1 MWLGDNTKNKTV
13 GGEKLNNS
21 IKEKL
26 KYWFRNNIGLDEE
39 IVINEDEMK
48 LITYLNNFIVTNKEL
63 KIFTDKR
70 IFKYV
75 IKEIQLVR
83 NYIRIITKDNKK
95 VKIEMF

>member
-1 MWLGDNTKNKTV
+1 M
-13 GGEKLNNS
+13 NNS

-26 KYWFRNNIGLDEE
+26 KYWFKENIGLDEE
-39 IVINEDEMK
+39 IVINEDEME

-83 NYIRIITKDNKK
+83 NYIGIITKDNKK
-95 VKIEMF
+95 IKIEMF